1 MSVPTL
7 QVLVGFQV
15 TAVTGTPFQLDNA
28 TYGKLNTGTLGGFVM
43 RDLTNMVRS
52 VSINRGRNRQMEQ
65 FRAGTASVSF
75 YDPTRILDPLNQSST
90 YYPFVTPR
98 APIQVLANG
107 VPIYTGLVTDWN
119 LEYNFVQA
127 GNQTTATCSDNFTVL
142 ANMSMNAWTPTQQ
155 LSGARV
161 AAVLTR
167 PEVVYQGGYSTA
179 TGSSTLGGG
188 ATPTW
193 DVAQGT
199 NVLNY
204 LQQVEASEAGYLF
217 MSAAGTLTFAG
228 RTTGLNPTAA
238 IAFSDTGTGVPYQT
252 LTNSYGDELL
262 YNYVQ
267 TKSPAGDVQTT
278 SDATSVSQYQAQ
290 QLSKLDL
297 LNSTTTEVAALGNY
311 LKGRYANPVLRF
323 TGVSTQLAALSSTQ
337 VASIL
342 AADITR
348 IVSVTKSFA
357 SGTPSS
363 LTQNLIVTGVRHE
376 ITPGSH
382 IVGFTFESTDSNNYL
397 TLNDPIFGR
406 LNYNLL
412 AF

>member
-15 TAVTGTPFQLDNA
+15 TAVTGTPFQLNNA

-65 FRAGTASVSF
+65 FRAGTASVAF

-107 VPIYTGLVTDWN
+107 VPIYTGVVTDWN
-119 LEYNFVQA
+119 LDYDFVQA

-188 ATPTW
+188 VSPTW

-204 LQQVEASEAGYLF
+204 LQLVEASEAGYLF
-217 MSAAGTLTFAG
+217 VSAAGTLTFAG

-323 TGVSTQLAALSSTQ
+323 TGVSTQLAALSPTQ

-348 IVSVTKSFA
+348 IVSVTKSFE

-376 ITPGSH
+376 IRPGSH

-406 LNYNLL
+406 LDYNLL